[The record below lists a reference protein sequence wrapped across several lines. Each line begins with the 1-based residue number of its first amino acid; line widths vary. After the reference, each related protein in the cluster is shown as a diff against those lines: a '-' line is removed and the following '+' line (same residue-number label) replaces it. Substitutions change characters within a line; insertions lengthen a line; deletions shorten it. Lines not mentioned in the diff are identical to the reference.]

1 MGYDFMPMTCSV
13 VRMLPVVLTALS
25 AGIVCSQEYPS
36 QPIRMIGSS
45 PGGGSDLVMRLI
57 APTLKAS
64 LGQSVII
71 DNRPSLLIGEIGFK
85 APPDGYTLIVVGNS
99 FITANLLRD
108 TPWDPVR
115 DFSPVTLADAGPS
128 VLIVHPSV
136 PVKSVK
142 ELIALAK
149 ARPRELN
156 YASGAPGST
165 AHLAAELF
173 RTMAGIAMVW
183 VPYKD
188 NGPGMM
194 SMIAGETQ
202 VMFKD
207 AAGVEPQMKAGRVRA
222 LAVTSAQPSALF
234 PGLPTVAAAGV
245 PGYEALTIDAV
256 LVPAKTPATIIN
268 RLNQEIVRA
277 LNEANA
283 KQTLFNSGVVVVGSS
298 PEELGIFL
306 KSSVA
311 RWGKVIKDSGI
322 RVN

>member
-1 MGYDFMPMTCSV
+1 MSVKLSRFVVGMIAVGPM
-13 VRMLPVVLTALS
+13 VLG
-25 AGIVCSQEYPS
+25 AGAASGQQYPN
-36 QPIRMIGSS
+36 QPIRMVGSL

-57 APTLKAS
+57 EPALRGS
-64 LGQSVII
+64 LGQPVIV
-71 DNRPSLLIGEIGFK
+71 DNRSSILLGDIGSQ
-85 APPDGYTLIVVGNS
+85 APPDGYTLIVVGTS
-99 FITANLLRD
+99 FMIGHLLRE
-108 TPWDPVR
+108 TSWDPVR
-115 DFSPVTLADAGPS
+115 DFLPVTLADAGPS
-128 VLIVHPSV
+128 VLIAHPSL
-136 PVKSVK
+136 PVQSVK

-156 YASGAPGST
+156 YATGAPGST

-173 RTMAGIAMVW
+173 KEMAGITMVW

-207 AAGVEPQMKAGRVRA
+207 AAGVEPQMRAGRVRA

-277 LNEANA
+277 LNQANA

-298 PEELGIFL
+298 PEELGNFL

-311 RWGKVIKDSGI
+311 KWGKVIKDAGI
-322 RVN
+322 RAN